1 MDQEY
6 MKIWLIYLIDQDEP
20 NIYGYSTNK
29 ELVKKFRETRNMKHY
44 KIFKRVITKGEFE
57 SISFEYMTAILMEFE
72 GYGKDQNGY
81 PIPFKFVVTQ
91 KELNHIRARESFLF
105 ETEIFKIVSVNHGM
119 AVKNS
124 YRDSLAS
131 LMYFVYNSYLSD
143 KTDLSERMILAR
155 TKRNDFEV
163 LMELYK
169 DVIL

>member
-1 MDQEY
+1 
-6 MKIWLIYLIDQDEP
+6 
-20 NIYGYSTNK
+20 
-29 ELVKKFRETRNMKHY
+29 
-44 KIFKRVITKGEFE
+44 
-57 SISFEYMTAILMEFE
+57 
-72 GYGKDQNGY
+72 
-81 PIPFKFVVTQ
+81 
-91 KELNHIRARESFLF
+91 
-105 ETEIFKIVSVNHGM
+105 M